1 MTKKNLISILVSS
14 FLIFPTSNLVFA
26 KNAET
31 SNIEQNIQNINN
43 AQINWLDNYL
53 ESIILNSSIKKI
65 DLQLNVL
72 NFYKN
77 DTSQLNSLF
86 LRKNFK
92 FDDIKNLNDY
102 KLLLE
107 NKLAALKID
116 LMQNKKMQFNNDF
129 DIKKLLNAD
138 NFNLKQDKLSIVSFI
153 KNYQQILKNN
163 QQKNKIIEQEI
174 QQGKRSKFDIDFA
187 IINDLD
193 NQIFLKKAVKIY
205 FIEKLKQQP
214 TMTSLK
220 ELNSYLNQPLNL
232 TNSKLLSVEGI

>member
-1 MTKKNLISILVSS
+1 MIKKNLISILVSS

-26 KNAET
+26 KNIET
-31 SNIEQNIQNINN
+31 SNVEQNIQNINN
-43 AQINWLDNYL
+43 TQINWLDNYL

-77 DTSQLNSLF
+77 DTNELNSLF
-86 LRKNFK
+86 SRKVNY
-92 FDDIKNLNDY
+92 IKNLNDY
-102 KLLLE
+102 KLSLK
-107 NKLAALKID
+107 NKLTVLKTD

-129 DIKKLLNAD
+129 DVKKLLNAD
-138 NFNLKQDKLSIVSFI
+138 NFNLKQDKSSIVAFI

-187 IINDLD
+187 LINDLD

-220 ELNSYLNQPLNL
+220 ELNSYLIQPLNL
-232 TNSKLLSVEGI
+232 TNPKLLSVEGI

>member
-1 MTKKNLISILVSS
+1 M
-14 FLIFPTSNLVFA
+14 
-26 KNAET
+26 
-31 SNIEQNIQNINN
+31 
-43 AQINWLDNYL
+43 

-72 NFYKN
+72 NFYRN

-86 LRKNFK
+86 LSKYFEFNN
-92 FDDIKNLNDY
+92 IKNLNDY
-102 KLLLE
+102 KLSLK

-187 IINDLD
+187 LINDLD

-214 TMTSLK
+214 TIASLK
-220 ELNSYLNQPLNL
+220 ELNSYLIQPLNL

>member
-26 KNAET
+26 NVET
-31 SNIEQNIQNINN
+31 SNVEQNIQNINN
-43 AQINWLDNYL
+43 TQINWLDNYL

-65 DLQLNVL
+65 DLQLKVL

-77 DTSQLNSLF
+77 DTNELNSLF
-86 LRKNFK
+86 SRKDFK
-92 FDDIKNLNDY
+92 FNDIKNLNDY
-102 KLLLE
+102 KLSLK
-107 NKLAALKID
+107 NKLTVLKTG

-129 DIKKLLNAD
+129 DIIKLSNAD
-138 NFNLKQDKLSIVSFI
+138 NFNLKQDKSSIVSFI

-187 IINDLD
+187 LINDLE

-220 ELNSYLNQPLNL
+220 ELNSYLIKPLNL
-232 TNSKLLSVEGI
+232 TILN

>member
-26 KNAET
+26 NVET
-31 SNIEQNIQNINN
+31 SNVEQNIQNINN
-43 AQINWLDNYL
+43 TQINWLDNYL

-86 LRKNFK
+86 LRKDFK

-214 TMTSLK
+214 TIASLK